1 MARAFCGERVIHAGL
16 IAGPRFDD
24 EPFPAG
30 IEWIDA
36 AHPYPDALSERAGV
50 VALDLAARAH
60 DAGTLIV
67 LLSGGASSMLAA
79 PSGVTIA
86 DKAAAAKALMAAGV
100 GIDGLN
106 CVRKHLSSIKGG
118 WLGAAAGTCVTLA
131 LSDVHAPLEDDP
143 AVIGSGPTTADP
155 TTFSDALEVIERSGA
170 RVPAAV
176 IDRLAS
182 GARGEVAETPK
193 RGDPRLADCVFHII
207 GTRRTAMAGAES
219 AARRL
224 GYSVVVVERPIA
236 GEAREAGRDFVRAAR
251 AACARSSSICVIA
264 AGETTVTV
272 RGDGRGG
279 RNQEFV
285 LGALDELGGPGE
297 LVLGSVGTDG
307 IDGSTPAA
315 GAIGDARSRQRAR
328 ARGLDADA
336 ALRRNDAYS
345 FFSALDDLVHWGPTG
360 TNVGDVHV
368 LLSRTG

>member
-1 MARAFCGERVIHAGL
+1 MARAFCRERVIRAGL
-16 IAGPRFDD
+16 IAGPRFDR
-24 EPFPAG
+24 EPLPAG

-36 AHPYPDALSERAGV
+36 AHPHPDAVSERAGQM
-50 VALDLAARAH
+50 ALGLAARVH
-60 DAGTLIV
+60 DTGTLIV

-79 PSGVTIA
+79 PAGVTIA
-86 DKAAAAKALMAAGV
+86 DKAATAKALMAAGV
-100 GIDGLN
+100 SIDGLN
-106 CVRKHLSSIKGG
+106 CVRRHLSSIKGG
-118 WLGAAAGTCVTLA
+118 WLAAAAGRCVTLA
-131 LSDVHAPLEDDP
+131 LSDVHALIEDDP
-143 AVIGSGPTTADP
+143 AVIGSGPTMADP

-176 IDRLAS
+176 MDRLAS
-182 GARGEVAETPK
+182 GARGDVEETPK
-193 RGDPRLADCVFHII
+193 PGDPRLARCVFHVI
-207 GTRRTAMAGAES
+207 GGRRTAMAGAES

-224 GYSVVVVERPIA
+224 GYPVVIVERPIA

-251 AACARSSSICVIA
+251 ASCARSSSMCVIA

-285 LGALDELGGPGE
+285 LGALGELDGHDD

-315 GAIGDARSRQRAR
+315 GAIADSRTAERAR
-328 ARGLDADA
+328 AQGLDADA

-345 FFSALDDLVHWGPTG
+345 FFAALDDLVQWGPTG